1 MIMNTTFSNIPEVLR
16 SVPQWVCW
24 RSELRSADDIKP
36 TKVPYNPR
44 TGQRAR
50 SNDPQTWCG
59 FALAEAAFAN
69 QGYDGIGFMLTEALG
84 IVGGDLDKCLD
95 PDTMEIT
102 PWAKDIIDQ
111 VNTYTEITPSQTGLR
126 FVCYAKLPDGG
137 NRKDD
142 VELYSKLRFL
152 TFTGNR
158 WPSSPPA
165 VNEAQAAI
173 DAVHAQYVASESSG
187 SGVSPE
193 VPPCKGGLR
202 GILSD
207 ETPRDKSTFTG
218 SGDANSNQSI
228 TAEQVYTAIRA
239 ARNGTAIQEL
249 LDGHWQG
256 KYKSQ
261 SEADS
266 ALCHHL
272 AFYCGGDV
280 ILMDHIFRNSG
291 LMRPKWDE
299 VHGECAYGID
309 TITKACGRVSEAYQP
324 PVEQMSLKPS
334 VMRGEQARYYIENGA
349 PENSVDGEEEAVVET
364 KHPYGIKNGR
374 IYFANEKAS
383 KNDDGVTTTFTT
395 VCDLT
400 AHITHEITTENGDRH
415 FRVEG
420 RTAPTPNRRH
430 GVKFSLEISATD
442 FADERKLKAALTNAA
457 GAQSVIRKGMNG
469 HVAPAIQLLSG
480 ELVQARRF
488 NRTGWDATC
497 GKSTFLI
504 PGREPEHTAI
514 ELPRKLPY
522 SVTTDANLDQGLQAL
537 GCLFNAQ
544 ETPMA
549 TVAAT
554 SAFQAPLANLCGWR
568 NERYAVFIAGRTGSL
583 KSSWAQVLMCLY
595 GPDFMNDDQL
605 IKWGEGAT
613 RNAIMNFATHAHDM
627 PLLLDNYKPTTGGG
641 PRDFVNLIHNIL
653 EGGEKDRL
661 TRQSTMRESRP
672 VFAWPIVTGEDVP
685 DTDAAA
691 LARVLVIP
699 FPFPTR
705 NENPQLT
712 AAQEMAPHLCA
723 VGAAWLDYLESES
736 GRDTAQNI
744 AKEMNDTRTK
754 WMKHLRQ
761 VRQDIVN
768 INRVASNLATNEL
781 TWKIMKEC
789 PVLQT
794 LVNDYSGEHA
804 AGLVS
809 IAGEMASQT
818 AESLEASRYLEA
830 VRELLANEEAVLV
843 PRHFSIVGED
853 RGRMIGWKDDN
864 DNAYLM
870 PLVTRKAVER
880 LLGENGLGNIS
891 DPTLY
896 KQLDSLGAIA
906 DTDGEEGRLTKA
918 IKESGKTQRTLCIAA
933 KFLGGND
940 EEKKLF

>member
-1 MIMNTTFSNIPEVLR
+1 MNTTFSNIPAVLR
-16 SVPQWVCW
+16 EIPHWVCW
-24 RSELRSADDIKP
+24 RSELRPCKDGALPKKP

-44 TGQRAR
+44 TGKKAR
-50 SNDPQTWCG
+50 SNGPETWSA
-59 FALAEAAFAN
+59 FSLAEAAFNSSGGDAAATK
-69 QGYDGIGFMLTEALG
+69 GYDGIGFMFTEDMG
-84 IVGGDLDKCLD
+84 MVGGDLDNCLD
-95 PDTMEIT
+95 PDTLEAA
-102 PWAKDIIDQ
+102 PWAKEIIDR
-111 VNTYTEITPSQTGLR
+111 VNTYTEITPSMTGLR
-126 FVCYAKLPDGG
+126 FVCHAKLPEGG
-137 NRKDD
+137 NRKDG

-158 WPSSPPA
+158 WPSSPETI
-165 VNEAQAAI
+165 NEAQAAI
-173 DAVHAQYVASESSG
+173 DAVHANYVAPASPPEENPPGPLYKGELTPSG
-187 SGVSPE
+187 
-193 VPPCKGGLR
+193 
-202 GILSD
+202 
-207 ETPRDKSTFTG
+207 ETPEPRNG
-218 SGDANSNQSI
+218 NNGHHSI
-228 TAEQVYTAIRA
+228 TAEQVYEGIRNAKNGAAIKA
-239 ARNGTAIQEL
+239 L

-280 ILMDHIFRNSG
+280 MLMDQIFRHSG

-299 VHGECAYGID
+299 THGERAYGID
-309 TITKACGRVSEAYQP
+309 TITKACGRVKKYYRP
-324 PVEQMSLKPS
+324 PSPGMSLKPS
-334 VMRGEQARYYIENGA
+334 VMRGEQARHYIETGA
-349 PENSVDGEEEAVVET
+349 SEADNPENDERIIAP
-364 KHPYGIKNGR
+364 KHPYGIKDGR
-374 IYFANEKAS
+374 IYFASEKAG

-400 AHITHEITTENGDRH
+400 AHITHEITTEGGDRH

-430 GVKFSLEISATD
+430 GIKFQLEIAAVD

-457 GAQSVIRKGMNG
+457 GAQSVVRKGMNG

-488 NRTGWDATC
+488 TRTGWDLSH

-504 PGREPEHTAI
+504 PGREPEHTTI

-522 SVTTDANLDQGLQAL
+522 SVTADANLDQGLQAL

-554 SAFQAPLANLCGWR
+554 AAFQAPLANLCGWR

-613 RNAIMNFATHAHDM
+613 RNAIMSFATHMHDM
-627 PLLLDNYKPTTGGG
+627 PLLLDNYKSIDKNSNNG
-641 PRDFVNLIHNIL
+641 FVNLIHNIM

-661 TRQSTMRESRP
+661 TRTSTLRDSRP
-672 VFAWPIVTGEDVP
+672 VFAWPIITGENVP
-685 DTDAAA
+685 NVDAAA
-691 LARVLVIP
+691 LARMLVIP
-699 FPFPTR
+699 FPFPR
-705 NENPQLT
+705 KNENPQLT
-712 AAQEMAPHLCA
+712 AAQEFSTHLCA
-723 VGAAWLDYLESES
+723 VGAAWLDFLESEA
-736 GRDTAQNI
+736 GRETAQSI
-744 AKEMNDTRTK
+744 AKEFNDRRTH

-781 TWKIMKEC
+781 TWRIMREC
-789 PVLQT
+789 PALQT
-794 LVNDYSGEHA
+794 LINDYSGEHE

-818 AESLEASRYLEA
+818 AESLEASRYLSA
-830 VRELLANEEAVLV
+830 LCQLLYAEDIVLNPYGV
-843 PRHFSIVGED
+843 SISQHD
-853 RGRMIGWKDDN
+853 IGRVIGWQDSE
-864 DNAYLM
+864 NAYLM
-870 PLVTRKAVER
+870 PDKARQAVDK
-880 LLGENGLGNIS
+880 LLGSNGLGEIP
-891 DPTLY
+891 DKTIHQ
-896 KQLDSLGAIA
+896 QLKSLGI
-906 DTDGEEGRLTKA
+906 L
-918 IKESGKTQRTLCIAA
+918 KEYNGTRTQKRITIGKEKPWTLCIPLKA
-933 KFLGGND
+933 LYRESNN
-940 EEKKLF
+940 EED